1 MEPPERR
8 LPEELEAIAARLQ
21 AEKPQADP
29 LQLDDIKRRVIARC
43 ATTPRR
49 STAMKSKIATVA
61 TLVTLLGGTGGAIAL
76 GSQGTGNGYGYG
88 AAHSQYCRHK
98 GKAYFCRR
106 KPHHHHHRGHHGYGG
121 YGHHGYGGYGNQGS
135 GGYANYS
142 SGGYGNQGSG
152 GQGNQGSHGHANH

>member
-8 LPEELEAIAARLQ
+8 FPEELEAIAARLH

-88 AAHSQYCRHK
+88 AAHSQYCKAK
-98 GKAYFCRR
+98 GKAYGCRR
-106 KPHHHHHRGHHGYGG
+106 KPHHHRHH
-121 YGHHGYGGYGNQGS
+121 GHHGYGGYGNQGS
-135 GGYANYS
+135 GGYGNYG

-152 GQGNQGSHGHANH
+152 GQGNHGQGNHGSHGHANH